1 MDIKSRAMDIKD
13 WVIGIRR
20 DFHMHPELGFE
31 EYRTRDKIIE
41 NLKEIGIEY
50 RIVANTGVVGIIRGK
65 EGGKTVAL
73 RADMDALPIKEKND
87 VLYKSKVEGK
97 MHACGHDAHSAILL
111 GVSRILND
119 IKDEL
124 KGNVKLFFQ
133 PAEETTGGAKPMIEQ
148 GVLENP
154 KVDGIFGLH
163 VDNGLDAGQIGI
175 RYGQMNAAS
184 DMIKIIIEG
193 KNSHGAYPDLGVDAI
208 AIAAYVITAIQTIIS
223 RNTDPR
229 NSGVISLGV
238 INGGYAGNIIADR
251 VEIEGIVRTLDEETR
266 ERTIERIKN
275 IVEKVAESMGGKG
288 EIKRRKSYNALI
300 NDDKM
305 VDIIKQSGEGFL
317 EKKNVIKIKYP
328 SFGVE
333 DFSFFSEKC
342 SGGFFLLGSKNE
354 EKNIVYRNHTPKFD
368 IDEDCLVYG
377 VMVQVQNVLNF
388 LNGN

>member
-175 RYGQMNAAS
+175 RYGQMNAAY
-184 DMIKIIIEG
+184 D
-193 KNSHGAYPDLGVDAI
+193 
-208 AIAAYVITAIQTIIS
+208 
-223 RNTDPR
+223 
-229 NSGVISLGV
+229 
-238 INGGYAGNIIADR
+238 
-251 VEIEGIVRTLDEETR
+251 
-266 ERTIERIKN
+266 
-275 IVEKVAESMGGKG
+275 
-288 EIKRRKSYNALI
+288 
-300 NDDKM
+300 
-305 VDIIKQSGEGFL
+305 
-317 EKKNVIKIKYP
+317 
-328 SFGVE
+328 
-333 DFSFFSEKC
+333 
-342 SGGFFLLGSKNE
+342 
-354 EKNIVYRNHTPKFD
+354 
-368 IDEDCLVYG
+368 
-377 VMVQVQNVLNF
+377 
-388 LNGN
+388 